1 MAAVGETGRE
11 GRTMDKAT
19 EQRRKVATAK
29 FMLRV
34 IAAERA
40 QGITRPDVEQFTAR
54 MQAQAKGTMTTCA
67 ACV

>member
-1 MAAVGETGRE
+1 
-11 GRTMDKAT
+11 MDKAT

-54 MQAQAKGTMTTCA
+54 MEAQAKGKGR
-67 ACV
+67 